1 MAKTLRFGLGR
12 RLLNGVMRSLLR
24 RGKGPPF
31 LFLLSVRGRKT
42 GLIHSTPVAVME
54 LDDHR
59 WIVAP
64 YGQVDWVRNARAA
77 GEVTIRRG
85 ARSETL
91 RPTEVGSTE
100 AVPVLRKTLK
110 DFRVVRPY
118 FDVTA
123 DSSDEAIAAEA
134 AMHPVFRLDP
144 PFD

>member
-1 MAKTLRFGLGR
+1 MAKTMRFGLGR
-12 RLLNGVMRSLLR
+12 RLLNGVMRFLLQ

-42 GLIHSTPVAVME
+42 GLIRSTPVAVME
-54 LDDHR
+54 LDGQR
-59 WIVAP
+59 WLVAP
-64 YGQVDWVRNARAA
+64 YGRVDWVRNARAA
-77 GEVTIRRG
+77 GEVTVSRG
-85 ARSETL
+85 ARSESL
-91 RPTEVGSTE
+91 QPTEVGPAE
-100 AVPVLRKTLK
+100 AVPVLRKCLK

-134 AMHPVFRLDP
+134 ARHPVFRLDP